1 MSSWFSTS
9 SGDFNVTLIKVNAEG
24 YAGLVVDEE
33 GLLQTSDITF
43 GVGFKDITMKF
54 DNLGFFGS
62 LFQVIF

>member
-24 YAGLVVDEE
+24 YAGLIVDEE
-33 GLLQTSDITF
+33 GLLQASNISF
-43 GVGFKDITMKF
+43 GVGFKDIAMKF

-62 LFQVIF
+62 LFQVL